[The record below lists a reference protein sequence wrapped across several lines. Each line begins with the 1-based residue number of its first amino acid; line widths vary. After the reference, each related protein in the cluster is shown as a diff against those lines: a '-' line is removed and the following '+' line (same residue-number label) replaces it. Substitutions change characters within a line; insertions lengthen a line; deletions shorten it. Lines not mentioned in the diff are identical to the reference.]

1 MSLLTGLPTPR
12 TLHGSP
18 SMLLPLFPPTLCSTE
33 YPQLGVHNS
42 FTTHFS
48 FCGGGWCEGQEGVE
62 YRKLQLPARPPTLLQ
77 VIPFLWASVK
87 MRQNEVM
94 PGEGATGSRSG
105 ITCWQADRSLSPGT
119 VACDPREVA
128 SLLPPPAAPE
138 IRVRLAP
145 FSHQCSALNPEGK
158 RMGFQPPTF
167 YSLAVRPW
175 TVLSLGLSL
184 LIQKIGIIMDRRRA
198 GSFLSSNVSC
208 INDNERYSAW
218 QQILLTNSDPTSSTE
233 CFWPESLESLEFS
246 QMYHTAHPTFFWFS
260 QDR

>member
-33 YPQLGVHNS
+33 YPQLGVHNP

-119 VACDPREVA
+119 VVCDPREVA

-145 FSHQCSALNPEGK
+145 FSHQCSALNPGGK
-158 RMGFQPPTF
+158 EDGVPVPYILFTGCKTLDTSFSGTQFTHPKNRDNNGSKESRKLFVIQ
-167 YSLAVRPW
+167 R
-175 TVLSLGLSL
+175 L
-184 LIQKIGIIMDRRRA
+184 LYK
-198 GSFLSSNVSC
+198 
-208 INDNERYSAW
+208 
-218 QQILLTNSDPTSSTE
+218 
-233 CFWPESLESLEFS
+233 
-246 QMYHTAHPTFFWFS
+246 
-260 QDR
+260 

>member
-1 MSLLTGLPTPR
+1 MMSLLTGLPTPR

-33 YPQLGVHNS
+33 YPQLGVHNP

-145 FSHQCSALNPEGK
+145 FSHQCSALNPGGK
-158 RMGFQPPTF
+158 EDGVPVPYILFTGCKTLDSSFSGTQFTHP
-167 YSLAVRPW
+167 
-175 TVLSLGLSL
+175 
-184 LIQKIGIIMDRRRA
+184 KIWIIMD
-198 GSFLSSNVSC
+198 
-208 INDNERYSAW
+208 
-218 QQILLTNSDPTSSTE
+218 
-233 CFWPESLESLEFS
+233 
-246 QMYHTAHPTFFWFS
+246 
-260 QDR
+260 